1 MSELISF
8 FERLITEYSAWWF
21 CVRWIFV
28 LWLLRLAT
36 SPGVRIKVGK

>member
-1 MSELISF
+1 MPELISF
-8 FERLITEYSAWWF
+8 FDRLIAEYSVWWF